1 VNTQQSLQNLFQMG
15 IAMQQRGDVAGAM
28 NIYARV
34 LAADPKHFPAL
45 HLSGDIAMR
54 MGDFSQAME
63 MLGRALAVAP
73 NPQSTGAVYGS
84 RAIAFEMLGQAG
96 EAKAD
101 ADRAI
106 QLGVSPAD
114 LHFDRGSALYG
125 QRRLAEAVANF
136 DACIAADAR
145 YIDAYYRRG
154 LALIELNRPD
164 LALDNFTTVVRLA
177 PDFSDAFNGLGLALS
192 ELGRHEEGLSAFNT
206 AIRLNPRMAS
216 PYINR
221 AIALRELRRFPQA
234 LADLD
239 MAVRLDPNSAN
250 AHGNR
255 STLLIDM
262 KRPADAFASLQRAL
276 DLNPHF
282 PFLAG
287 LRLHYKMYVCDWSSL
302 DRELDA
308 VLAGVAR
315 GEPVS
320 SPAPLLGFSDSP
332 ALQRKAAEIW
342 MARHH
347 PANDALGPLPRRPRP
362 ARIKL
367 GYYSADFHSHA
378 TAHLMAELFE
388 RHDRRRFEV
397 VAFSFGPATGDAL
410 QKRMMSGSD
419 TFIDVRERNDRDVAA
434 LSREMEIDIAV
445 DLKGLTEGYRAN
457 IFAHRAAPIQVNY
470 LGYPGTLA
478 APYYDYI
485 VADGT
490 LITEANRPYFS
501 ERIITLPHSY
511 QINDRQ
517 RKIAEQTMSRAAA
530 GLPETGF
537 VFCCFNNNFKILPH
551 VFDIWMRILKAVPG
565 SVLWLIEDSDK
576 AAQNLRKEALAR
588 GVDAERLVFAG
599 RIAPQD
605 HLARHRLADLFLD
618 TLPYNAHT
626 TASDA
631 LWADLPVLTCPGES
645 FAARVAA
652 SLLRA
657 VGLPEMVVASLDDYE
672 AAAISLATDP
682 RRLLELKQ
690 KLERLRLTAPLFDSE
705 LFARDIE
712 AAYTRILDDY
722 YTQMP

>member
-1 VNTQQSLQNLFQMG
+1 VNTPQSLQNLFQMG
-15 IAMQQRGDVAGAM
+15 IAMQQRGDIHGAA

-45 HLSGDIAMR
+45 HLSGDLALR
-54 MGDFSQAME
+54 MGDYA
-63 MLGRALAVAP
+63 RALDMLAQALAAAP
-73 NPQSTGAVYGS
+73 NPQSAGAVYGS
-84 RAIAFEMLGQAG
+84 RSIAFEMVGRDN

-101 ADRAI
+101 AARAV
-106 QLGVSPAD
+106 QLGVLPAD
-114 LHFDRGSALYG
+114 LYFDRGSALHG

-136 DACIAADAR
+136 DACVAADAK
-145 YIDAYYRRG
+145 YVDAYYRRG

-164 LALDNFTTVVRLA
+164 LALDNFATVVRFA
-177 PDFSDAFNGLGLALS
+177 PDFADAHNGVGLALN
-192 ELGRHEEGLSAFNT
+192 ELGRYTEALPAFDT
-206 AIRLNPRMAS
+206 AIRLNPRVAS

-221 AIALRELRRFPQA
+221 AIALRELRRFPDA
-234 LADLD
+234 LANLD
-239 MAVRLDPNSAN
+239 MAVKLDPNSAN

-276 DLNPHF
+276 DLNPHY

-287 LRLHYKMYVCDWSSL
+287 LRLHYKMYVCNWDAFDS
-302 DRELDA
+302 ELAA
-308 VLAGVAR
+308 VLAGIAR

-320 SPAPLLGFSDSP
+320 SPAPLLGLADSP

-342 MARHH
+342 MTRHH
-347 PANDALGPLPRRPRP
+347 PENTALGPLKRRPRP
-362 ARIKL
+362 SRIKL
-367 GYYSADFHSHA
+367 GYYSADFHNHA
-378 TAHLMAELFE
+378 TAHLMAELLE
-388 RHDRRRFEV
+388 RHDRARFEV
-397 VAFSFGPATGDAL
+397 ISFSFGPAADDTM
-410 QKRMMSGSD
+410 QKRIKAGSD
-419 TFIDVRERNDRDVAA
+419 QFVDVRERDDRDVAA

-457 IFAHRAAPIQVNY
+457 IFAHRAAPIQINY

-490 LITEANRPYFS
+490 LITDANRPHFS
-501 ERIITLPHSY
+501 ERIIALPHSY
-511 QINDRQ
+511 QINDRE
-517 RKIAEQTMSRAAA
+517 RKIAADSMSRSDA

-537 VFCCFNNNFKILPH
+537 VFCCFNNNFKILPQI
-551 VFDIWMRILKAVPG
+551 FDVWMRILKAVPG
-565 SVLWLIEDSDK
+565 SALWLIEDSAV
-576 AAQNLRKEALAR
+576 AADNLRKEAQAR
-588 GVDAERLVFAG
+588 GVDPARLAFAG
-599 RIAPQD
+599 RIAPED

-631 LWADLPVLTCPGES
+631 LWAGLPVLTCPGES
-645 FAARVAA
+645 FTARVAA

-657 VGLPEMVVASLDDYE
+657 VGLPEMVVATLQDYE
-672 AAAISLATDP
+672 NLAISLAKDP
-682 RRLLELKQ
+682 AAIQSLKQ
-690 KLERLRLTAPLFDSE
+690 KLENQRLTAPLFDSE

-712 AAYTRILDDY
+712 AAYIRTLDDY
-722 YTQMP
+722 YAATP